1 MKKIDLILL
10 CGIILLGVSGCGKE
24 ENNVAKEDLEI
35 YKCEY
40 QDNESLSALEFY
52 YDKTKNE
59 YTKVKSYYQVFNASA
74 ENNGLEEYEQIVSKL
89 QKNTN
94 LNLIWKLENNTLYE
108 STEIELNTVNNDF
121 ITYIGQVEDKYD
133 ITESVENIFYLLKDN
148 VYQDNKIDN
157 EKITSFIT
165 ENNCKIV
172 E

>member
-1 MKKIDLILL
+1 MKKIGLILL

-24 ENNVAKEDLEI
+24 ENNIAKEDLEI

-52 YDKTKNE
+52 YDKTNNE
-59 YTKVKSYYQVFNASA
+59 YTKVKSYYQVFFFFS

-94 LNLIWKLENNTLYE
+94 LNLTWKLENNTLYE

-157 EKITSFIT
+157 EKITSFIN

>member
-1 MKKIDLILL
+1 MKKLSLILL
-10 CGIILLGVSGCGKE
+10 CGIILSVVSGCGKE

-52 YDKTKNE
+52 YDKTNNE
-59 YTKVKSYYQVFNASA
+59 YTKVKSYYQVFNIPA

>member
-1 MKKIDLILL
+1 MKKIGLILL

-24 ENNVAKEDLEI
+24 ENNIAKENLEI

-40 QDNESLSALEFY
+40 QDSESLSALEFY

-59 YTKVKSYYQVFNASA
+59 YTKVKSYYQVFNIPA

>member
-52 YDKTKNE
+52 YDKTNNE

>member
-1 MKKIDLILL
+1 MKKIGLILL

-24 ENNVAKEDLEI
+24 ENNIAKENLEI

-40 QDNESLSALEFY
+40 QDSESLSALEFY

-94 LNLIWKLENNTLYE
+94 LNLTWKLENNTLYE

>member
-1 MKKIDLILL
+1 MKKIGLILL

-40 QDNESLSALEFY
+40 QDSESLSALEFY
-52 YDKTKNE
+52 YDKTNNE
-59 YTKVKSYYQVFNASA
+59 YTKVKSYYQVFNVPA

-89 QKNTN
+89 QKKTN
-94 LNLIWKLENNTLYE
+94 LNLTWKLKNNTLYE

-121 ITYIGQVEDKYD
+121 ITYIEQVEDKYD

>member
-1 MKKIDLILL
+1 MRI
-10 CGIILLGVSGCGKE
+10 
-24 ENNVAKEDLEI
+24 
-35 YKCEY
+35 
-40 QDNESLSALEFY
+40 
-52 YDKTKNE
+52 
-59 YTKVKSYYQVFNASA
+59 
-74 ENNGLEEYEQIVSKL
+74 
-89 QKNTN
+89 
-94 LNLIWKLENNTLYE
+94 IWKLENNTLYE